1 MASLARSAHVLG
13 ITLLVIAAVMI
24 TSTPFVECR
33 AVERPRAAMVNS
45 DPRAADRFEKSR
57 PSPRAAMVHSDP
69 HAPYRFETSRPSPHD

>member
-1 MASLARSAHVLG
+1 MLAFPG
-13 ITLLVIAAVMI
+13 
-24 TSTPFVECR
+24 